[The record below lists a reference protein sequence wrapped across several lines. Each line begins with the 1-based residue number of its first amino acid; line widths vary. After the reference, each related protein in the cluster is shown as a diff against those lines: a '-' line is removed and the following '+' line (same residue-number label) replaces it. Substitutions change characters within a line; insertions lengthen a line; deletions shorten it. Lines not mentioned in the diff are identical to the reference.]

1 MNVASSSTSRSLCS
15 SLGALR
21 LHSRTFP
28 SATASSSRL
37 YSSDPH
43 PSSASSSSSIGT
55 SSRLPTRGRK
65 PKWTRAD
72 YNNREYVS
80 AGLPVSHPDHERA
93 FAPLKRK
100 AERKKLE
107 AEQKS
112 KEEAAYLAGAR
123 LDKRRRDGSAWLS
136 SEEFEEKV
144 YREDLRRRKA
154 KLALDEMLGTGAIAR
169 KKWAWEWFKE
179 GRELEDIAV
188 KMA

>member
-21 LHSRTFP
+21 LSSRTVP
-28 SATASSSRL
+28 SASASSSRH
-37 YSSDPH
+37 YSSDPPPP
-43 PSSASSSSSIGT
+43 PSAASASSACP
-55 SSRLPTRGRK
+55 LPRNRGRK

-107 AEQKS
+107 AEQKN

-179 GRELEDIAV
+179 GKEPEEIGV